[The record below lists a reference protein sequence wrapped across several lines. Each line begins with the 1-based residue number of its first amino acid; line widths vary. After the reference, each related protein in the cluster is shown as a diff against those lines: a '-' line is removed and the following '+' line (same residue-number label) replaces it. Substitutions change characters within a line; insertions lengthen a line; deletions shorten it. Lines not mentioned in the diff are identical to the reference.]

1 MAAFTWRNRG
11 HILPAAGNW
20 GSAMEWNMIERKW
33 YEMTL
38 RLQAMP
44 AVAAKVVAARDLIAD
59 VVQQD
64 LKPQVSV
71 SVDGTDIRASV

>member
-1 MAAFTWRNRG
+1 
-11 HILPAAGNW
+11 
-20 GSAMEWNMIERKW
+20 MIERKW

-71 SVDGTDIRASV
+71 SVDGTDICASV